1 MSDAPTALD
10 FEVPVEGTDTSIG
23 IARADQG
30 SRIVQIAFAN
40 PGLGINV
47 YEGERGDDLDGFRE
61 RWEAWVMDES
71 DPVFPYTDAR
81 FGMTAYLCRGA
92 IPLVVAFSLQY
103 QRREDTRAP
112 VARRGVLV
120 DENGLPVLRR
130 P

>member
-1 MSDAPTALD
+1 MNDAPNALD
-10 FEVPVEGTDTSIG
+10 FEVPVEGTDQSIG

-47 YEGERGDDLDGFRE
+47 YEGERGDDLAGFRE
-61 RWEAWVMDES
+61 RWSEWVES
-71 DPVFPYTDAR
+71 DEAVFPYTDAR

-130 P
+130 